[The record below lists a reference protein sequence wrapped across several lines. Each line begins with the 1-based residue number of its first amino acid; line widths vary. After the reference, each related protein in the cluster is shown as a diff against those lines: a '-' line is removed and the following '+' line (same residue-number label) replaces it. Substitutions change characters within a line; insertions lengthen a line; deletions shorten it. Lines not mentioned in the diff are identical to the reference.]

1 MPEIFNPPSYT
12 PSVLYQS
19 AADWEGNSTVV
30 LEIYQ
35 EGRETDTG
43 KFKIGDGV
51 TQWAS
56 LPYSTPDGSPFTGD
70 AIVNLDSISASGT
83 DVVPVVHIV
92 EGVAATANGEAL
104 GAGTHASV
112 ATGYFDFAANPSD
125 GDILPSI
132 NGCPDIIFSTT
143 QNVFPYIQIGSELTT
158 TLYNLSS
165 SLTLNRNAPGFTA
178 LQAVQVPYSGN
189 PTRFSVFATAPGVAG
204 NSITLGDD
212 TANITRSAATLL
224 EGVDG
229 ATISIGNKIY
239 NVVAEDVAPVGD
251 EISGGD
257 AADTYATNIAAK
269 VNEDTADTLCTC
281 VVDVDEVSLIF
292 TANDTGA
299 DGNDITFETT
309 DPNLD
314 LDAGFTGGITGGNF
328 LDKSTVNAFGQST
341 QGLQIITTAAGTTTL
356 TVNSPPQTRFIGTDV
371 QNVALPVVSTL
382 PQIGVS
388 YAVINDSSDVV
399 TVNSSGANLVQDI
412 APGANAVFM
421 CIALTGT
428 DATSW
433 RVFYNSPGSVPAVV
447 WDDDITTT
455 QTDVGKA
462 FDAPLGQV
470 GGYTIQI
477 DDGLVYEAGACWAF
491 NNLSDST
498 LIITLVNTPAN
509 LRLLDGT
516 NTSNGALDIAPGG
529 SAVVRLTADLTTYI
543 ATGVGLTI
551 H

>member
-56 LPYSTPDGSPFTGD
+56 LPYSTPDGSPFTGEAID
-70 AIVNLDSISASGT
+70 ALDSGT
-83 DVVPVVHIV
+83 PDSNGVLPFVDIV
-92 EGVAATANGEAL
+92 TGAIATAT
-104 GAGTHASV
+104 GTTTDPGTVGVKSSGFFTFSDNPAE
-112 ATGYFDFAANPSD
+112 GDF
-125 GDILPSI
+125 LPSI
-132 NGCPDIIFSTT
+132 NGSPNAIFSA
-143 QNVFPYIQIGSELTT
+143 NGGNLGFPYLQI
-158 TLYNLSS
+158 
-165 SLTLNRNAPGFTA
+165 
-178 LQAVQVPYSGN
+178 
-189 PTRFSVFATAPGVAG
+189 AG
-204 NSITLGDD
+204 NAQDTVKLAAATLMQNRTTVGWTMLADAVYANDEFRLTIEAAVEGPDGDNITLGDD
-212 TANITRSAATLL
+212 AGYISRSAATL
-224 EGVDG
+224 ENGVTAGTFTLGD
-229 ATISIGNKIY
+229 AVFT
-239 NVVAEDVAPVGD
+239 VVA
-251 EISGGD
+251 SGASGQQINAGSTATTFAANIVTAVNANSTLTRCTASAVDD
-257 AADTYATNIAAK
+257 AIT
-269 VNEDTADTLCTC
+269 
-281 VVDVDEVSLIF
+281 F
-292 TANDTGA
+292 TALSEGA
-299 DGNDITFETT
+299 DGNDITISEVE
-309 DPNLD
+309 PNLSVTS
-314 LDAGFTGGITGGNF
+314 FTGGITGGYF
-328 LDKSTVNAFGQST
+328 LKKTTVAEIGQGV

-388 YAVINDSSDVV
+388 YAVINDSSDVI

-462 FDAPLGQV
+462 FDAPLGQT
-470 GGYTIQI
+470 GGYTLTI
-477 DDGLVYEAGACWAF
+477 DDALVYEAGACWTGS
-491 NNLSDST
+491 NLSDST
-498 LIITLVNTPAN
+498 LLVTLANTPAN
-509 LRLLDGT
+509 LYLMDGGIV
-516 NTSNGALDIAPGG
+516 SNGAMDVPPG
-529 SAVVRLTADLTTYI
+529 SSFVVRYTADGTFIISGNNL
-543 ATGVGLTI
+543 AVA
-551 H
+551 

>member
-1 MPEIFNPPSYT
+1 
-12 PSVLYQS
+12 
-19 AADWEGNSTVV
+19 
-30 LEIYQ
+30 
-35 EGRETDTG
+35 
-43 KFKIGDGV
+43 
-51 TQWAS
+51 
-56 LPYSTPDGSPFTGD
+56 
-70 AIVNLDSISASGT
+70 
-83 DVVPVVHIV
+83 
-92 EGVAATANGEAL
+92 
-104 GAGTHASV
+104 
-112 ATGYFDFAANPSD
+112 
-125 GDILPSI
+125 
-132 NGCPDIIFSTT
+132 
-143 QNVFPYIQIGSELTT
+143 
-158 TLYNLSS
+158 
-165 SLTLNRNAPGFTA
+165 
-178 LQAVQVPYSGN
+178 
-189 PTRFSVFATAPGVAG
+189 
-204 NSITLGDD
+204 
-212 TANITRSAATLL
+212 
-224 EGVDG
+224 
-229 ATISIGNKIY
+229 
-239 NVVAEDVAPVGD
+239 
-251 EISGGD
+251 
-257 AADTYATNIAAK
+257 
-269 VNEDTADTLCTC
+269 
-281 VVDVDEVSLIF
+281 
-292 TANDTGA
+292 
-299 DGNDITFETT
+299 
-309 DPNLD
+309 
-314 LDAGFTGGITGGNF
+314 
-328 LDKSTVNAFGQST
+328 
-341 QGLQIITTAAGTTTL
+341 
-356 TVNSPPQTRFIGTDV
+356 
-371 QNVALPVVSTL
+371 L

-551 H
+551 D